1 MHSDGWI
8 KAGWPAPANIIAG
21 CTTKAGGVS
30 QREFAT
36 LNLGMHVGDDPDH
49 VAENRLRMRSV
60 CGLKMMP
67 TWLNQVHG
75 THVVVDPSPDA
86 VPTADAIV
94 STVPNVVCAVM
105 IADCLPVLFA
115 STDGEK
121 VGAAH
126 AGWRGLCAGVLET
139 TIAAL
144 KTPAENLVVWLGPAI
159 SQDHFE
165 VGDEVRDA
173 FINFDR
179 NAARCFAQ
187 NARGRWQADL
197 CALAVQRLHSMGVRQ
212 VFDGGLCTFGDPK
225 RFFSYRRDGQCGR
238 MAAFVARDSD

>member
-1 MHSDGWI
+1 MQPDGWI
-8 KAGWPAPANIIAG
+8 KADWPAPANVVAG

-49 VAENRLRMRSV
+49 VAENRRRMRSE

-67 TWLNQVHG
+67 NWLNQVHG
-75 THVVVDPSPDA
+75 SRVVVDPSADE

-94 STVPNVVCAVM
+94 STQPDVVCAVM
-105 IADCLPVLFA
+105 IADCLPVLLA
-115 STDGEK
+115 STDGEE

-126 AGWRGLCAGVLET
+126 AGWRGLCAGVLEA
-139 TIAAL
+139 TIEAFRA
-144 KTPAENLVVWLGPAI
+144 PAENLVVWLGPAI
-159 SQDHFE
+159 SQEHFE

-173 FINFDR
+173 FINHDR
-179 NAARCFAQ
+179 SSVHCFTQ

-197 CALAVQRLHSMGVRQ
+197 CGLAGQRLHSVGVRQ
-212 VFDGGLCTFGDPK
+212 VFGSGLCTFGAPK
-225 RFFSYRRDGQCGR
+225 QFFSYRRDGQCGR
-238 MAAFVARDSD
+238 MAAFVARGSD